1 MFVEDYMKTLDLKMS
16 CKGASTAQPLEIT
29 INRDHSVLNQL
40 GRS

>member
-16 CKGASTAQPLEIT
+16 CKGASTAQSLEI